1 MLEDSYSSKDTFYM
15 KMHSITLE
23 PRYNEPLYNKF
34 LGKQTILLNSKIY
47 GSMRKEHRY
56 KLTNLVITNIFC
68 QFLGPSLYRGSTV
81 FNFVWLV
88 FKK

>member
-47 GSMRKEHRY
+47 GSMK
-56 KLTNLVITNIFC
+56 KNLDI
-68 QFLGPSLYRGSTV
+68 S
-81 FNFVWLV
+81 
-88 FKK
+88 

>member
-15 KMHSITLE
+15 KMRSITVE

-47 GSMRKEHRY
+47 GSMK
-56 KLTNLVITNIFC
+56 KNLDISSNLVVTNIFC